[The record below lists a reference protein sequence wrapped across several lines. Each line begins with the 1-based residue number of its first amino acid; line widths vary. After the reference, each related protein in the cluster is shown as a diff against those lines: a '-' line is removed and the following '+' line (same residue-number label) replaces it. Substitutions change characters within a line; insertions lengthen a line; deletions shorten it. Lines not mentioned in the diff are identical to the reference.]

1 MNMKKTYMMP
11 STEVL
16 DVKIERLLTTGS
28 ELDIHTPTDEDDT
41 VDNPDD
47 LLSRRRNDVWDD
59 EDEEDEE
66 Q

>member
-1 MNMKKTYMMP
+1 MKKTYMMP

-47 LLSRRRNDVWDD
+47 LLSRRRNDVWG
-59 EDEEDEE
+59 DEEDDEE

>member
-47 LLSRRRNDVWDD
+47 LLSRRHNDVWDD

>member
-47 LLSRRRNDVWDD
+47 LLSRRHNDVWDD
-59 EDEEDEE
+59 EDEEDE

>member
-47 LLSRRRNDVWDD
+47 LLSRRHNDVWDD
-59 EDEEDEE
+59 EEEDVE

>member
-11 STEVL
+11 STQVL

-28 ELDIHTPTDEDDT
+28 ELDIHTPTGEDDT

-47 LLSRRRNDVWDD
+47 LLSRRHNDVWDD
-59 EDEEDEE
+59 EDEEDY

>member
-59 EDEEDEE
+59 EEEDEE

>member
-47 LLSRRRNDVWDD
+47 LLSRRHNDVWDD
-59 EDEEDEE
+59 EEEDEE

>member
-1 MNMKKTYMMP
+1 MKKTYMMP
-11 STEVL
+11 STEVF

-28 ELDIHTPTDEDDT
+28 ELDIHTTPTGEDDT

-47 LLSRRRNDVWDD
+47 LLSRRHNDVWDD
-59 EDEEDEE
+59 EEEDEE

>member
-1 MNMKKTYMMP
+1 MNMKKTYMIP

-47 LLSRRRNDVWDD
+47 LLSRRHNDVWDD
-59 EDEEDEE
+59 EGEDVE

>member
-1 MNMKKTYMMP
+1 MKKTYMMP